1 MNAIRP
7 IAVTDDTVTLSR
19 VDYEALVDAAS
30 DAADVAG
37 SRAVMADIARGDDEA
52 VPVEISLRLISGEN
66 PVRVWREYRGMT
78 SHALGAASK
87 VGASYLSEIE
97 TGKKPGSV
105 AAISRIAKILNVS
118 MDDLVAG

>member
-37 SRAVMADIARGDDEA
+37 SRAVMTDIACGDNEA

-78 SHALGAASK
+78 SRALGIASK

-105 AAISRIAKILNVS
+105 AAISRITKVLNLA

>member
-19 VDYEALVDAAS
+19 VDYEALVDAVS

-37 SRAVMADIARGDDEA
+37 SRAVMTDIARGDDEA

-66 PVRVWREYRGMT
+66 PVRLWREYRGMT
-78 SHALGAASK
+78 SRALSVASK